1 MEEMGSW
8 RLKISQR
15 WEGIVQASRKLFVGL
30 LCLALVALVSVEV
43 AAYSHPLSET
53 KVRDAYFLGTDS
65 ARSAQFL
72 SDYVHNFQPNN
83 PGGPYVAQIEI
94 RTPYAQVVAKSRQQS
109 IGYSAQQ
116 AEEDYKQTGDLVQ
129 VRVEILYP
137 VTQPL
142 PVQPAPA
149 CAGVQRM
156 NDALACFSDFS
167 FRFAQ
172 SKSLSPV
179 TTYGTPIYSVGQG
192 SFIGGDLWFVFPAA
206 AVASVPLR
214 VMVTRSGVRR
224 ATSSFDLSTLL

>member
-1 MEEMGSW
+1 
-8 RLKISQR
+8 
-15 WEGIVQASRKLFVGL
+15 VQTLRRIFVGVIS
-30 LCLALVALVSVEV
+30 LVLVGLGSVEV

-65 ARSAQFL
+65 ARSGDFL
-72 SDYVHNFQPNN
+72 SNYVRNFQPAN

-116 AEEDYKQTGDLVQ
+116 AEEDYRQTGDLVQ

-167 FRFAQ
+167 FHFVQ
-172 SKSLSPV
+172 SKPLSPV
-179 TTYGTPIYSVGQG
+179 TTYGTPIYSLGQG

-214 VMVTRSGVRR
+214 VTVAQAGARR
-224 ATSSFDLSTLL
+224 ASSSFDLSTLL